1 MITRFFHTEAIAEKP
16 AVEASVSGVA
26 TAAKV
31 VTDLRKHVDFT
42 SQFLP
47 DTRDIIVYLP
57 SGYEN
62 DVERSYPVLYL
73 HDGQNVFDP
82 ETAFIKGED
91 WRVDDTAETLIAAG
105 EIEPVIIVGIYNTP
119 RRMEDYTHV
128 KDKKKGGGQADL
140 YGRMIVEE
148 VKPLIDSTY
157 RTLTSSFN
165 TGLGGSSLG
174 GLVSIYLGLQ
184 YPEVFGKLA
193 VISPSVWWGN
203 KAILKVVEDID
214 LKPRIKIWLDM
225 GTSEGGRTLKDANAL
240 RDALVDKGWIL
251 GDDLRYAIVE
261 GGVHSERSWAER
273 VDKVL
278 KFLFPNGNGEGN
290 QIL

>member
-1 MITRFFHTEAIAEKP
+1 MITRFFHTE
-16 AVEASVSGVA
+16 GVA
-26 TAAKV
+26 EIATVPASGTVTAAKV
-31 VTDLRKHVDFT
+31 VTDLRKHADFT

-62 DVERSYPVLYL
+62 DVEHSYPVLYL

-91 WRVDDTAETLIAAG
+91 WRVDDTAEALIAAG

-119 RRMEDYTHV
+119 RRMEDYTPV
-128 KDKKKGGGQADL
+128 KDKKQGGGQADL

-203 KAILKVVEDID
+203 KAILKVVNDID

-225 GTSEGGRTLKDANAL
+225 GTAEGGRTLKDANAL